1 MSGLDPN
8 WYPATITGFGGAFA
22 LVQQVPSA
30 GFGAILCMRVRLV
43 VLSRQDPIKWVLLV
57 LPFYHALT
65 AEILALF
72 MVLGGGHGVPSSTT
86 EVPADPCDNGPDLLY
101 YSTFERHTLDIY
113 SNNAGRIHLPRC
125 KPYLKCHRPFTTK
138 YMTSHTDVASAK
150 TVDRYPDLN
159 QGCWGL
165 AIGVGNYHIMY
176 SLGNRVTKHSPTRGY
191 SMVLRAA
198 MTVRL
203 ASWLGLV
210 STMQCIPGAVVGVA
224 LVNMDL

>member
-30 GFGAILCMRVRLV
+30 GFGAILFMRVRLV

-86 EVPADPCDNGPDLLY
+86 EVPADPCGM
-101 YSTFERHTLDIY
+101 ST
-113 SNNAGRIHLPRC
+113 S
-125 KPYLKCHRPFTTK
+125 
-138 YMTSHTDVASAK
+138 SVA
-150 TVDRYPDLN
+150 P
-159 QGCWGL
+159 
-165 AIGVGNYHIMY
+165 
-176 SLGNRVTKHSPTRGY
+176 
-191 SMVLRAA
+191 
-198 MTVRL
+198 
-203 ASWLGLV
+203 
-210 STMQCIPGAVVGVA
+210 AVA
-224 LVNMDL
+224 N